1 MKREKKNDFLMQG
14 SVLAM
19 AGLLTRFIGMV
30 YRIVLTRIV
39 GTEGMGYYNTAYE
52 IYNLA
57 LLVSTYSI
65 PVAISKI
72 VADRD
77 YKGQYVN
84 SNRVFR
90 VGLLVSSTIGFIASF
105 VLLVFANPL
114 AAFMKWPS
122 AAIPLRVLAPTIF
135 VFSIMGIIRGFFQ
148 GKKTMIPTAISQVI
162 EQIFNAIFSVLAAWL
177 LIRAHKDQADVAA
190 YGAAGGTA
198 GTLIGAVFGL
208 IFLIFV
214 YRINSYYFLKKS
226 LKDKTGIVESDN
238 DLTRAILLT
247 MLPIILSQTVY
258 QLSGIIDNYVFSKIM
273 YGKGMEESMK
283 AILYEAYSN
292 KYKWLYN
299 LPVAIASSFGV
310 TIVPVLSAAYAARD
324 AKSVREKCHSAIK
337 LNMIVAIPSAVGLG
351 VLARPIMQMLFH
363 KSADELS
370 PILMQLGCV
379 AVVLFAYSTLTNGI
393 LQGVNQLRLPIIHAG
408 ISLLI
413 HIPLLIILLGPLN
426 VGVYAMV
433 IGNCTYGL
441 MVCILNWNSMRK
453 RLGYKQEL
461 RTTFMIP
468 AEAAGGMGI
477 VAWGIYK
484 IIFMITGINLIATII
499 ALILA
504 VITYFTLLLLFKGV
518 NEEELKGFPMGGRL
532 VTFARKLH
540 IM

>member
-19 AGLLTRFIGMV
+19 AGLLTRFIGMI

-90 VGLLVSSTIGFIASF
+90 VGLLVSSTMGFLASF
-105 VLLVFANPL
+105 LLLVFAEPL
-114 AAFMKWPS
+114 ASFMKWPS

-148 GKKTMIPTAISQVI
+148 GKKTMVPTALSQVI

-177 LIRAHKDQADVAA
+177 LIRAHMDQPDVAA

-198 GTLIGAVFGL
+198 GTLIGAIFGL
-208 IFLIFV
+208 IFLVFV
-214 YRINSYYFLKKS
+214 YRLNSYYFLKKS
-226 LKDKTGIVESDN
+226 LKDHTGIVESDN
-238 DLTRAILLT
+238 FITRTILLT

-258 QLSGIIDNYVFSKIM
+258 QLSGILDNYIFSKIM
-273 YGKGMEESMK
+273 FQKGVEESVK
-283 AILYEAYSN
+283 AVLYEAYSN

-310 TIVPVLSAAYAARD
+310 TIVPVLSASYAARD
-324 AKSVREKCHSAIK
+324 VKAAREKCHSAIK
-337 LNMIVAIPSAVGLG
+337 LNMIIAIPSAVGLG
-351 VLARPIMQMLFH
+351 VLARPIMEMLFH
-363 KSADELS
+363 RSADELS
-370 PILMQLGCV
+370 PKLMQIGCI
-379 AVVLFAYSTLTNGI
+379 AVVFFAFSTLTNGI

-408 ISLLI
+408 ISLII
-413 HIPLLIILLGPLN
+413 HIPFLIILLGPLN
-426 VGVYAMV
+426 LSVYGMV

-441 MVCILNWNSMRK
+441 TVCILNWNSMRK
-453 RLGYKQEL
+453 RLGYRQEL
-461 RTTFMIP
+461 RTTFLVP

-477 VAWGIYK
+477 VAWAVYK
-484 IIFMITGINLIATII
+484 IIFSISKINV
-499 ALILA
+499 LA
-504 VITYFTLLLLFKGV
+504 VIFALIFAVMTYFALLLLFKGV
-518 NEEELKGFPMGGRL
+518 NEEELKEFPMGMRL
-532 VTFARKLH
+532 VRVARKLH
-540 IM
+540 LL